1 MRSAS
6 RVLMSAVLAVIAGL
20 SLLTAAPASAS
31 YCHLFVKSFTPAG
44 GFGFPLGVAIN
55 QSTEEVYV
63 TDYYNGTVYAFEA
76 SGAPD
81 PTHPQLLKAPPATGP
96 FPMSNP
102 YGIAVDNSAGPN
114 AGDIY
119 VAQAGGGEVDQFSP
133 GGVRT
138 SQAPNHRSQ
147 RRGQRDCSIGRASQ
161 RRQ

>member
-1 MRSAS
+1 MKSSPQKAAS
-6 RVLMSAVLAVIAGL
+6 I
-20 SLLTAAPASAS
+20 
-31 YCHLFVKSFTPAG
+31 
-44 GFGFPLGVAIN
+44 PLGVAIN

-81 PTHPQLLKAPPATGP
+81 PTHPRLLKAPPATEP
-96 FPMSNP
+96 FPMSDP

-133 GGVRT
+133 AETRT
-138 SQAPNHRSQ
+138 SSTNTAASVAANGTAQSGGLRVS
-147 RRGQRDCSIGRASQ
+147 SITAASP
-161 RRQ
+161 RPGWPSIEPVTYT